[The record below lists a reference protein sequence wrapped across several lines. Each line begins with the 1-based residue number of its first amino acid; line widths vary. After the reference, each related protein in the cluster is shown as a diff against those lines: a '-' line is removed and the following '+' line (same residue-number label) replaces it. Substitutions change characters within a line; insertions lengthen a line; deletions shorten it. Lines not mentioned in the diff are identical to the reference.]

1 MSAAAPEAAV
11 PRSAGSPDD
20 LDRWVLDTAPRAVA
34 YARSLLRDPHQ
45 AEDVVQDC
53 YCRLLAKA
61 GTYDLPRD
69 GLKLLLTAIT
79 NAAINLRTRR
89 KPVFGLVRAGHD
101 GEAVA
106 DDPPDPAA
114 AAPDELAAAG
124 ELSEAVAVALRL
136 LPPQQRAAVEL
147 KGLGHSQQDIADIL
161 GVTATNAGVLLHRGR
176 QALARHLAP
185 FLGGEDHP

>member
-1 MSAAAPEAAV
+1 VVGGSA
-11 PRSAGSPDD
+11 DD
-20 LDRWVLDTAPRAVA
+20 LDRWVLATAPRAVA

-53 YCRLLAKA
+53 YCRLFAKA

-79 NAAINLRTRR
+79 NATINLRTRR
-89 KPVFGLVRAGHD
+89 KPVFGLVRRD
-101 GEAVA
+101 GATGDFDA
-106 DDPPDPAA
+106 DDPPDPDAD
-114 AAPDELAAAG
+114 APDELAVAG
-124 ELSEAVAVALRL
+124 ELSAAVAVALKR

-147 KGLGHSQQDIADIL
+147 KSLGHSQQDIAGIL
-161 GVTATNAGVLLHRGR
+161 GVSLSNAGVLLHRGR

-185 FLGGEDHP
+185 FLGGEDDS

>member
-1 MSAAAPEAAV
+1 MPG
-11 PRSAGSPDD
+11 GSSDD

-69 GLKLLLTAIT
+69 GLKLLLTAVT

-89 KPVFGLVRAGHD
+89 KPVFGLVRATAAGD
-101 GEAVA
+101 FEP
-106 DDPPDPAA
+106 DDPPDPDA

-124 ELSEAVAVALRL
+124 ELSDAVAVALRL

-176 QALARHLAP
+176 QTLARHLAP
-185 FLGGEDHP
+185 FLGGGDEP